1 MGLDYFAWKCYSE
14 WYLSIAKLKSPQN
27 HIFLTEKNHNAD
39 GYFIRTI
46 DKMSKFDKVVIFGI
60 HDFSK
65 TNWNKVWSGIIKAM
79 ISADI
84 F

>member
-1 MGLDYFAWKCYSE
+1 MPGNAIQNDI
-14 WYLSIAKLKSPQN
+14 YLLQNWSP
-27 HIFLTEKNHNAD
+27 HKTIFFLTEKNHNAD

-46 DKMSKFDKVVIFGI
+46 DKMSKFDKVEISGI